1 MGRAFPSPV
10 IYSGSSDAE
19 SREWGEDKQTVDSWT
34 LVGLIYVKT
43 ILEVGA
49 VYGEVAAGRGRG
61 RFVLVAGGDGGRL
74 IE

>member
-1 MGRAFPSPV
+1 M
-10 IYSGSSDAE
+10 
-19 SREWGEDKQTVDSWT
+19 DSWT

-49 VYGEVAAGRGRG
+49 VYGKVAAGRGRG

>member
-1 MGRAFPSPV
+1 M
-10 IYSGSSDAE
+10 
-19 SREWGEDKQTVDSWT
+19 DSWT

-49 VYGEVAAGRGRG
+49 VYGEVTAGRGRG
-61 RFVLVAGGDGGRL
+61 RFVLVAGGDGRRV